1 MQTSTHEPVPSHAAQ
16 SNWSGRAGFTL
27 AETMVASALTL
38 LLVLTIFETARFS
51 ARAAYDIKSRLAAD
65 ALAFDTV
72 WDLYNRQISWLS
84 ENATESRSGWV
95 GIDPERNTTWG
106 ARGDQVFIYWEIEP
120 DPADFPPKRWTLKSN
135 VQWPSYSGGGV
146 QTLPRNYQVRRERTN
161 RKLFSTGN

>member
-1 MQTSTHEPVPSHAAQ
+1 MKAPTQHPVPRKTAQ

-27 AETMVASALTL
+27 AETMVASALIL
-38 LLVLTIFETARFS
+38 LLVLTIFETALFS

-72 WDLYNRQISWLS
+72 WDLYNRQSSWLS

-95 GIDPERNTTWG
+95 AIDAERNTTWG

-120 DPADFPPKRWTLKSN
+120 DPADFPPRRWTLKSN
-135 VQWPSYSGGGV
+135 VQWPPYSGGGV
-146 QTLPRNYQVRRERTN
+146 QTLPRDYQVRRERTN
-161 RKLFSTGN
+161 RKLYTTSN